1 MESKS
6 NPMYKSAMTSGLI
19 VGIALV
25 VFSLL
30 IYIMG
35 VVKPPFW
42 VSLLQY
48 VIIIGGIIYGTKKFR
63 DDDLGGEI
71 SYSKALGFGILIC
84 VFASIIMGVYM
95 ILLMTVIDPE
105 FMNKMI
111 SVIEEEYVK
120 MGMAEEQIDAAMKI
134 VGKMQSPIFMAI
146 STVITFAIMGTIF
159 SLITSAFLKKE
170 KSIFEKMEEHMREL
184 PTPEAPREKEEEEQP
199 EEGAL
204 LDDETNNVDL
214 RA

>member
-1 MESKS
+1 MEPKS

-71 SYSKALGFGILIC
+71 SYSKALGFGVLIC

-95 ILLMTVIDPE
+95 VLLMTVIDPE

-120 MGMAEEQIDAAMKI
+120 MGMSEDQIDAAMKF
-134 VGKMQSPIFMAI
+134 VSKMQSPLFMAI
-146 STVITFAIMGTIF
+146 STVFTFAIMGTIF
-159 SLITSAFLKKE
+159 SLVTSAFLKKE
-170 KSIFEKMEEHMREL
+170 KSIFE
-184 PTPEAPREKEEEEQP
+184 TPSEQKP
-199 EEGAL
+199 E
-204 LDDETNNVDL
+204 
-214 RA
+214 

>member
-1 MESKS
+1 MEPKS

-25 VFSLL
+25 VFNLL

-42 VSLLQY
+42 VSLIQY

-63 DDDLGGEI
+63 DEDLGGEI
-71 SYSKALGFGILIC
+71 SYSKALGFGVLIC
-84 VFASIIMGVYM
+84 VFASIILGIYM

-105 FMNKMI
+105 FINKMM

-120 MGMAEEQIDAAMKI
+120 MGMSEEQIDAAMKI

-146 STVITFAIMGTIF
+146 STVFTFAIMGTIF
-159 SLITSAFLKKE
+159 SLVTAAFLKKE
-170 KSIFEKMEEHMREL
+170 KSIFEASSEQK
-184 PTPEAPREKEEEEQP
+184 PE
-199 EEGAL
+199 
-204 LDDETNNVDL
+204 
-214 RA
+214 

>member
-105 FMNKMI
+105 FMKAW
-111 SVIEEEYVK
+111 
-120 MGMAEEQIDAAMKI
+120 G
-134 VGKMQSPIFMAI
+134 
-146 STVITFAIMGTIF
+146 
-159 SLITSAFLKKE
+159 
-170 KSIFEKMEEHMREL
+170 
-184 PTPEAPREKEEEEQP
+184 
-199 EEGAL
+199 
-204 LDDETNNVDL
+204 
-214 RA
+214 